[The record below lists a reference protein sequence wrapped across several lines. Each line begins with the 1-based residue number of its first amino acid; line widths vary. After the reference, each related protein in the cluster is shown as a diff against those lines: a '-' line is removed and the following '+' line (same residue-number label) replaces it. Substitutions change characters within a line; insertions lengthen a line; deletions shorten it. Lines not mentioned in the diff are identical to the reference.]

1 MPRPSPVASAD
12 KLWHQVRRIGRL
24 VWAERQPYLI
34 GCIFVFFSTLTA
46 LAYPYVVRLIL
57 DDAIGG
63 GQLQKLNQLSLI
75 MVGILLVEAAATC
88 GRDYCFGLGAER
100 VGLRLRKLVFHTLL
114 RQDIQFFDSRDTG
127 EITTRLWADVPPLEH
142 ALGEELAE
150 TLKNVV
156 LVIGGMVLLF
166 YTSPWLTVLMLGGL
180 PPIAFA
186 SSKLGRRVKT
196 MAADVQSAHGE
207 AGAAAT
213 EVLAGVRTVRAF
225 GQEPAEGARFDG
237 QLTRALE
244 YARRK
249 VKARAAMGGVS
260 VLAGEFAALIA
271 IWVGGRLIVDGRMTT
286 GAMLSFILYALL
298 VARGLRN
305 STRFGAE
312 ALRAIGAT
320 GWAFALVEQTPR
332 IPLDGGERPPAF
344 EASIAFENLR
354 FRYPTRPDVE
364 ALKGVDLRIAAGEV
378 VAIVGKSGSGK
389 STLLNLLLRFYDP
402 DEGRVLVGG
411 HDVRRLD
418 PSWLRGHISSVM
430 QEPTL
435 FSRAIGDN
443 IRYGAPSADD
453 HAVRLA
459 AEWASADEFIDRL
472 PGGLSASV
480 GDRGVQ
486 LSGGQ
491 RQRLAIARA
500 LLRRPGIL
508 ILDEATSALDAEL
521 ESIVQ
526 GALRRIDYRPTT
538 LVIAHRLSTV
548 AHVDRVVVLD
558 AGRIVETGTH
568 DELIKT
574 STFYKQLVQT
584 QLVGQA

>member
-1 MPRPSPVASAD
+1 MTLLP
-12 KLWHQVRRIGRL
+12 QIRRVGRL
-24 VWAERQPYLI
+24 VWAERSPYLI
-34 GCIFVFFSTLTA
+34 GTIFVFFSTLTA
-46 LAYPYVVRLIL
+46 LGYPYVVRLIL

-63 GQLQKLNQLSLI
+63 GQLQKLNQYSLA
-75 MVGILLVEAAATC
+75 MAGILLVEAAATC

-100 VGLRLRKLVFHTLL
+100 VGIRLRKLVFQTLL

-150 TLKNVV
+150 TLKNGV
-156 LVIGGMVLLF
+156 LVAGGMVLLF
-166 YTSPWLTVLMLGGL
+166 YTSAWLTLLMLIGL
-180 PPIAFA
+180 PPIALA
-186 SSKLGRRVKT
+186 SSVLGRRVKAR
-196 MAADVQSAHGE
+196 AAEVQAAHGE
-207 AGAAAT
+207 AGAAAA

-225 GQEPAEGARFDG
+225 AQEPAETARFDR
-237 QLTRALE
+237 QLARAFD
-244 YARRK
+244 AAKKK
-249 VKARAAMGGVS
+249 VKARATLSGIS
-260 VLAGEFAALIA
+260 VLAGEFAALLA
-271 IWVGGRLIVDGRMTT
+271 IWFGGSLIVSGRMTT

-320 GWAFALVEQTPR
+320 EWAFALVEQTPR
-332 IPLDGGERPPAF
+332 IPLEGGDRPASCDGA
-344 EASIAFENLR
+344 IAFENLH
-354 FRYPTRPDVE
+354 FRYPSRPDIE
-364 ALKGVDLRIAAGEV
+364 ALKGLDLRIGAGEV

-402 DEGRVLVGG
+402 GEGRVTVGG
-411 HDVRRLD
+411 RDVRTLD
-418 PSWLRGHISSVM
+418 PSWLRSQIATVM
-430 QEPTL
+430 QEPAL
-435 FSRAIGDN
+435 FSRTIGDN
-443 IRYGAPSADD
+443 IRYGAPSAGDRE
-453 HAVRLA
+453 VRMA
-459 AEWASADEFIDRL
+459 AEWASADEFISRL
-472 PGGLSASV
+472 PGGFDASV

-500 LLRRPGIL
+500 LLRRPAIL
-508 ILDEATSALDAEL
+508 VLDEATSALDAEL

-526 GALRRIDYRPTT
+526 GALRKIEYRPTT

-548 AHVDRVVVLD
+548 ARVDRVVVLD
-558 AGRIVETGTH
+558 EGRIVETGTH
-568 DELIKT
+568 DELIRT

-584 QLVGQA
+584 QLVGSGT